1 MNDAIVE
8 MLQNTLLWSGL
19 DKQDLGLVVKSS
31 KERNFESGQTIV
43 SKGDPAVGF
52 YLILAGAVEV
62 RSDGKTL
69 SKLGPGQFFEEM
81 SILDDQPRSADVVTV
96 EPSRIL
102 FLSAA
107 SFKTLI
113 LVNPKIA
120 LKMLQ
125 EFARRLRDADR

>member
-1 MNDAIVE
+1 MNDSIVE
-8 MLQNTLLWSGL
+8 MLQKTPLWSGL

-31 KERNFESGQTIV
+31 KERNFESGQTIM
-43 SKGDPAVGF
+43 SKGDPGVGF
-52 YLILAGAVEV
+52 YLILEGAVEV
-62 RSDGKTL
+62 RSGEKTL
-69 SKLGPGQFFEEM
+69 SKLGPGQFFGEM
-81 SILDDQPRSADVVTV
+81 SILDDQPRSADIVTV

-125 EFARRLRDADR
+125 EFARRIRSADT

>member
-62 RSDGKTL
+62 RSDGKAL